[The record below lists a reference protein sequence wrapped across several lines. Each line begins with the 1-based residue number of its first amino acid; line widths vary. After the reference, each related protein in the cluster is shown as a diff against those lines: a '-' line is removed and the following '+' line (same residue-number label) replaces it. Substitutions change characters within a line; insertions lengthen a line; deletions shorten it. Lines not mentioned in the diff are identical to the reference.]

1 MVTWRAF
8 VWHGLWRHPLWA
20 RWRNP
25 SGAIVLQ
32 EESVC
37 WCVLHIVTFSK
48 LDLNSSCM
56 LYANIHWPYYA
67 MFMIAPPHLF
77 SDCQQ
82 LIKWC
87 LSIRPSDR
95 PTLEQIFEHPWM
107 RPAEVSKTE
116 ENDIRLRTID
126 TDTSSTN
133 SSKESLW
140 EKKARAAM
148 SWTFGVCS
156 QSLTRLPFPFVGN
169 PNLLQLALPYPFS
182 LL

>member
-8 VWHGLWRHPLWA
+8 VRHGLWRHPIWA

-25 SGAIVLQ
+25 SGSIILQ
-32 EESVC
+32 EESIC
-37 WCVLHIVTFSK
+37 RCVLHIVTFSNK
-48 LDLNSSCM
+48 TC
-56 LYANIHWPYYA
+56 
-67 MFMIAPPHLF
+67 IAPACCMQTFVDIMQSLIPLPLF

-107 RPAEVSKTE
+107 RPAEASKTE

-126 TDTSSTN
+126 TDTSSTS

-140 EKKARAAM
+140 EGRPELQ
-148 SWTFGVCS
+148 C
-156 QSLTRLPFPFVGN
+156 LE
-169 PNLLQLALPYPFS
+169 LLGTAVSHWQGYHF

>member
-1 MVTWRAF
+1 MFPPNFFSIQVQESTVPQSGSASIDTMGAQQQYGHLACFCMTWS
-8 VWHGLWRHPLWA
+8 VETSPLSKMKKSFGVDCT
-20 RWRNP
+20 
-25 SGAIVLQ
+25 SGGEYLP
-32 EESVC
+32 VC
-37 WCVLHIVTFSK
+37 TAYCDFSNKTCIAAACCIQTFI
-48 LDLNSSCM
+48 
-56 LYANIHWPYYA
+56 NIMQSLIPL
-67 MFMIAPPHLF
+67 PLF

-133 SSKESLW
+133 SSKESL
-140 EKKARAAM
+140 
-148 SWTFGVCS
+148 
-156 QSLTRLPFPFVGN
+156 
-169 PNLLQLALPYPFS
+169 
-182 LL
+182 